1 MGFLATVGWIFGYV
15 IATVGGWQTNAEAG
29 NNFLTGNPKLLTVF
43 RKTNK
48 ERIMIQKARHVL
60 KNFIIFAFISTFIFA
75 NMPIEASAAKSK
87 AGISKSSKKSKKSKK
102 GSRKSRRSY
111 NPTATRTQALD
122 IIRTSSEEI
131 SSLAGLEPMVNDSV
145 LIYNNDAASD
155 IYEEGENLEELQ
167 REDDVTVD
175 MGTFKMLWLS
185 YVDEEGSDEEYTPGG
200 VNKKN
205 LMQTV
210 MDWLGTPYR
219 FGAHSRR
226 AIDCSGFSQT
236 IFLQAC
242 GVQIPR
248 TAREQVR
255 VGNVVSRKNL
265 EFGDLIF
272 FHTYSRKFASH
283 VGIYLGDNLFV
294 HASSRNGVTVSSL
307 ESTYYTNRFI
317 GGRRIYVKDFAR
329 NANKDN
335 DELNMQ

>member
-1 MGFLATVGWIFGYV
+1 
-15 IATVGGWQTNAEAG
+15 
-29 NNFLTGNPKLLTVF
+29 
-43 RKTNK
+43 
-48 ERIMIQKARHVL
+48 
-60 KNFIIFAFISTFIFA
+60 
-75 NMPIEASAAKSK
+75 MPTELSAAKSK
-87 AGISKSSKKSKKSKK
+87 AGTTKSSKKKHKSKK
-102 GSRKSRRSY
+102 AGHKNRHY
-111 NPTATRTQALD
+111 NPTATRAQALD

-131 SSLAGLEPMVNDSV
+131 SSLAGLEPMVNDSTI
-145 LIYNNDAASD
+145 IYNDGNTE
-155 IYEEGENLEELQ
+155 IYDEGENLEELQ

-185 YVDEEGSDEEYTPGG
+185 YVDEEGSDEEFTPGG
-200 VNKKN
+200 VNKRN

-226 AIDCSGFSQT
+226 AIDCSGFSQS

-242 GVQIPR
+242 DVLLPR

-317 GGRRIYVKDFAR
+317 GGRRIYVKDLAR
-329 NANKDN
+329 NANKD
-335 DELNMQ
+335 EFNMQ